1 MATNEKYHNEIGA
14 AMQPFVM
21 RDLVDTVMKKKALPL
36 QDALYYIYSSRL
48 YKSLLDEEAKLWYSS
63 TLSLY
68 ESSKVLL
75 FKMFCIENYKESKGM
90 GAEETLVL
98 FSKYGVFDFLCDNFE
113 MLHTQ
118 DTDYILD
125 TITTYINKKV

>member
-48 YKSLLDEEAKLWYSS
+48 YKSLLDEEAKLWYSD
-63 TLSLY
+63 
-68 ESSKVLL
+68 
-75 FKMFCIENYKESKGM
+75 FIGFMFE
-90 GAEETLVL
+90 
-98 FSKYGVFDFLCDNFE
+98 
-113 MLHTQ
+113 
-118 DTDYILD
+118 
-125 TITTYINKKV
+125 